1 MNRKDVAKVYRAYV
15 QAAARARKT
24 PEFRRE
30 VRTLL
35 RLLCHVTG
43 TPDHDEAI
51 RRGRAA
57 AGVRRRHRR
66 VRIASPE
73 PRTVYTVNGRVR
85 EAPNNVG
92 RGRGSR

>member
-1 MNRKDVAKVYRAYV
+1 MNRKDAAKVYRAYV
-15 QAAARARKT
+15 QAAARARRT
-24 PEFRRE
+24 LEFRRE
-30 VRTLL
+30 VRTLV
-35 RLLCHVTG
+35 RLLCRVTG

-85 EAPNNVG
+85 EVLDNVG
-92 RGRGSR
+92 HGHDSR